1 MKKFKQVQ
9 TISDKSLEPFFITKD
24 DYSYTVKERIV
35 PKSNHFRTVGKGKKY
50 EKSLCYYPSF
60 EQCLEK
66 ITRLKMDAKA
76 EYTSIEQYN
85 YEFREINNQL
95 INFLQNEFRSTL

>member
-9 TISDKSLEPFFITKD
+9 TISDESLEPFFITKD

-50 EKSLCYYPSF
+50 EN
-60 EQCLEK
+60 
-66 ITRLKMDAKA
+66 DV
-76 EYTSIEQYN
+76 
-85 YEFREINNQL
+85 
-95 INFLQNEFRSTL
+95 